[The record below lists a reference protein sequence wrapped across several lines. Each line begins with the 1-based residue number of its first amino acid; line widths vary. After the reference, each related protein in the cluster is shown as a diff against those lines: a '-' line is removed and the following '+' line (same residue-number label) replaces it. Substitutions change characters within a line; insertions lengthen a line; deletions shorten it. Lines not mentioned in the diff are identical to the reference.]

1 MSDSLLAF
9 PFSLPAPSD
18 EPHVEWLSHENFYM
32 SGNLS
37 RDGTRDPEEE
47 REIARSKEADSM
59 LAQMQKVIITP
70 LLEIEALELMEGKYG
85 PFKPMIPASVP
96 LYVALF
102 FKRTR
107 LCTIQAPAWIEVG
120 HLKNLVEKEE
130 EATEDFVEVDKYL
143 FDNAEIFLEHC
154 EGLREVPEIRL
165 QLKQLEEARMR
176 KLLRG
181 MKEIDSDILSVPNL
195 TFYEFRRIK
204 EYLLPHLEM
213 RKILRSNEEG

>member
-1 MSDSLLAF
+1 
-9 PFSLPAPSD
+9 
-18 EPHVEWLSHENFYM
+18 M
-32 SGNLS
+32 SGSLS
-37 RDGTRDPEEE
+37 RNETRGAGLEEE
-47 REIARSKEADSM
+47 REIARAKEADSM

-70 LLEIEALELMEGKYG
+70 LLQIDALELIEGKYG
-85 PFKPMIPASVP
+85 PFKPMVPASIP

-102 FKRTR
+102 FKRIR
-107 LCTIQAPAWIEVG
+107 LCTIHAPAWIEAG

-154 EGLREVPEIRL
+154 EGLRDVPEIRL

-176 KLLRG
+176 KLLKG
-181 MKEIDSDILSVPNL
+181 VKEIDSDILSVPNL

-204 EYLLPHLEM
+204 EYLLPHLGM
-213 RKILRSNEEG
+213 RKLLRG